1 MNSEERLSHRFEDI
15 GRFLSPELCALPGT
29 LENISREGCKIH
41 YSFPVSVD
49 LNNDYEVKITFS
61 RVANE
66 SFSLICRPCWIQN
79 LENGTDIGFQILP
92 STDFMRLAKYIDKLN
107 IESADSLSD
116 EISDSTCQII

>member
-41 YSFPVSVD
+41 YSFPVAVD
-49 LNNDYEVKITFS
+49 LNNDYEAKVTFS
-61 RVANE
+61 RAANE
-66 SFSLICRPCWIQN
+66 SFSLLCHPCWVKN
-79 LENGTDIGFQILP
+79 EGNDTNIGFQILP
-92 STDFMRLAKYIDKLN
+92 STDFMRLAKYIEKLDSDS
-107 IESADSLSD
+107 EESLSD

>member
-1 MNSEERLSHRFEDI
+1 MNSKERLSHRFEDI
-15 GRFLSPELCALPGT
+15 GRFLSPDLCALPGT

-66 SFSLICRPCWIQN
+66 SFLLLCRPCWVKTE
-79 LENGTDIGFQILP
+79 ENCTDIGFQILP
-92 STDFMRLAKYIDKLN
+92 STDFMRLEKYIEKLN
-107 IESADSLSD
+107 IESSDSLSD
-116 EISDSTCQII
+116 EINDSICQII